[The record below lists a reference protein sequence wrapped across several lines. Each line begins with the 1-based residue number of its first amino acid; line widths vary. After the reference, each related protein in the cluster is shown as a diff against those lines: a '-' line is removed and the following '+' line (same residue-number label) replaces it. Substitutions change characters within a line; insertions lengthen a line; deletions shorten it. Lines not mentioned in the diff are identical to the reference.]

1 MKSFLSFFDNT
12 FINVILLSIVEI
24 YGDFELEKYAH
35 TDKIDYLVRGTFGY
49 LAVVFFLVKSLQTS
63 NILYVNLMWDGA
75 SALVETIAAMT
86 ILGERFESPEHLIG
100 AALIIIG
107 LVLIKMKKTASD

>member
-1 MKSFLSFFDNT
+1 MAFSISSFFDTT

-35 TDKIDYLVRGTFGY
+35 TEKYEHLVRGTIGY
-49 LAVVFFLVKSLQTS
+49 LGVVYFLVKSLQTS
-63 NILYVNLMWDGA
+63 NILYVNLMWDGV

-86 ILGERFESPEHLIG
+86 ILGERFQSVEHILG
-100 AALIIIG
+100 ATLIIIG
-107 LVLIKMKKTASD
+107 LGLIKTK